1 MARAKGFSWS
11 HRRIWKH
18 AKQAVVRAGANA
30 YRDRRAKKQ
39 EFRKLWT
46 IRINAAV
53 RPHDLSYSV
62 FIDKLKKNGV
72 ALNRKVLSE
81 LAAGHKELFDKL
93 VAHMK

>member
-1 MARAKGFSWS
+1 MAKAKGFSWS
-11 HRRIWKH
+11 HRRLWRH
-18 AKQAVVRAGANA
+18 AKNAVIRAGAFA

-62 FIDKLKKNGV
+62 FIDKLKKKGV
-72 ALNRKVLSE
+72 AINRKMLSE
-81 LAAGHKELFDKL
+81 LAATHQEIFDKI
-93 VAHMK
+93 VAHVK